1 MKTVL
6 ITLAVLMLGGCANS
20 TLIVRGNMP
29 GTAWVAEKVAQAH
42 STYSCSES
50 RAEKREVKVQK
61 RNNEAKVYL
70 RHDCAN

>member
-1 MKTVL
+1 MAA
-6 ITLAVLMLGGCANS
+6 TLALGGCANS

-50 RAEKREVKVQK
+50 RAEKRE
-61 RNNEAKVYL
+61 AKIYKQNREVNVYV
-70 RHDCAN
+70 RHDCRN